1 MSTNEIMHRISQG
14 GEKGVRKTELKKE
27 FQNTSIDDG
36 IGSLIKN
43 GDIVMDK
50 KGTAYYLWRADDY
63 TKYLLTTDTK
73 FKLLYSRIE
82 EMKTH
87 LEAKIRN
94 GGSSG
99 DTGGTKNSSN
109 DELGSFEGRNNSL
122 DYSFGMDQ
130 ISNLDKDKFRNEFDL
145 VLRKCSG
152 SSGWVLL
159 STIREEMERKYDL
172 RREDFY
178 AQVKEMT
185 NREYNTYELSS
196 GGIEGIT
203 VRGLLHGFVR
213 CI

>member
-1 MSTNEIMHRISQG
+1 
-14 GEKGVRKTELKKE
+14 
-27 FQNTSIDDG
+27 
-36 IGSLIKN
+36 
-43 GDIVMDK
+43 
-50 KGTAYYLWRADDY
+50 
-63 TKYLLTTDTK
+63 
-73 FKLLYSRIE
+73 
-82 EMKTH
+82 
-87 LEAKIRN
+87 
-94 GGSSG
+94 
-99 DTGGTKNSSN
+99 GGTKNSSN
-109 DELGSFEGRNNSL
+109 DELGSCEGRTNSL

>member
-1 MSTNEIMHRISQG
+1 MHRISQG

-87 LEAKIRN
+87 LEAEIRN
-94 GGSSG
+94 GGSSR
-99 DTGGTKNSSN
+99 DTSRTKNSSN
-109 DELGSFEGRNNSL
+109 DELGSYEGRNNSL
-122 DYSFGMDQ
+122 DYSFGTDQ
-130 ISNLDKDKFRNEFDL
+130 ISNLDEDKFRKEFDL

-152 SSGWVLL
+152 PSGWVLL
-159 STIREEMERKYDL
+159 ATIREEMERKYDL

>member
-14 GEKGVRKTELKKE
+14 GEKGVRKTELKNE

-36 IGSLIKN
+36 IGSLIRN

-50 KGTAYYLWRADDY
+50 KGTAYYLWRADEY

-87 LEAKIRN
+87 LEDKIRN
-94 GGSSG
+94 GNSSRDMG
-99 DTGGTKNSSN
+99 RTKNASN
-109 DELGSFEGRNNSL
+109 DNLGSFEGRNNSV
-122 DYSFGMDQ
+122 DYSIGMDQ
-130 ISNLDKDKFRNEFDL
+130 ISNLDKDKFRKEFDL
-145 VLRKCSG
+145 VLRKYSG

>member
-1 MSTNEIMHRISQG
+1 MSTNEIMQRISQG

-63 TKYLLTTDTK
+63 TKYLLITDTK

-94 GGSSG
+94 GGSSR
-99 DTGGTKNSSN
+99 DTGWTNNSSN

-122 DYSFGMDQ
+122 DYSFGTDQ
-130 ISNLDKDKFRNEFDL
+130 ISNLDKNNFRKEFDL